1 MFVVF
6 FYHKEKK
13 WCKIVF
19 FFQVEKLFFVTIAKN
34 HIRGSLMKDD
44 ILSKSLYMRVVVF
57 YER

>member
-1 MFVVF
+1 MVQ
-6 FYHKEKK
+6 
-13 WCKIVF
+13 IVF
-19 FFQVEKLFFVTIAKN
+19 FFQAEKLFFVTIAKN